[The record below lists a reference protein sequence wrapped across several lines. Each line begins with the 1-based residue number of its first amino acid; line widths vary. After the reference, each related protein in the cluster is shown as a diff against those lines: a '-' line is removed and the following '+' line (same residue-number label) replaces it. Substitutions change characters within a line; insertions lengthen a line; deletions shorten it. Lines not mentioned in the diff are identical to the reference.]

1 MYYCVRLECF
11 ELIGY
16 KTFWWCYLDLKSLIR
31 DVPDYPSAGILFRDL
46 TPVMADPPAMQYITK
61 TLSDHLRSLNIEAL
75 AAIDSRGFIFGA
87 PVAAV
92 LDIPFLPIRKAGKL
106 PPPVV
111 GVDYSLEYGSARL
124 EMATTAVEKGQRVA
138 VVDDL
143 LATGGSAGAGVK
155 LVTELGA
162 EVVSIAFLVELEFL
176 NGRSVLP
183 NDVDVFSMVK
193 Y

>member
-1 MYYCVRLECF
+1 M
-11 ELIGY
+11 
-16 KTFWWCYLDLKSLIR
+16 DLKALIR
-31 DVPDYPSAGILFRDL
+31 DVPDYPSEGILFRDL
-46 TPVMADPPAMQYITK
+46 TPVMADPRAMQYITE
-61 TLSDHLRSLNIEAL
+61 TLSDRLRSLNVEAL

-87 PVAAV
+87 PVTAV
-92 LDIPFLPIRKAGKL
+92 LDIPFIPIRKAGKL

-124 EMATTAVEKGQRVA
+124 EMTTNAVEKGQRVGI
-138 VVDDL
+138 VDDL
-143 LATGGSAGAGVK
+143 LATGGSAGAAVK

-176 NGRSVLP
+176 NGRSILP
-183 NDVDVFSMVK
+183 NSVDVFSMVK

>member
-1 MYYCVRLECF
+1 
-11 ELIGY
+11 
-16 KTFWWCYLDLKSLIR
+16 LDLKSLIR

-61 TLSDHLRSLNIEAL
+61 TLSDHLRSLNVEAL

-155 LVTELGA
+155 LVTELDA

>member
-1 MYYCVRLECF
+1 MD
-11 ELIGY
+11 I
-16 KTFWWCYLDLKSLIR
+16 KSLIR
-31 DVPDYPSAGILFRDL
+31 DVPDYPAEGILFRDM
-46 TPVMADPPAMQYITK
+46 TPVMADPQAMQYITE
-61 TLSDHLRSLNIEAL
+61 TLSNRLRSLNIEAL

-87 PVAAV
+87 PVAAAMN
-92 LDIPFLPIRKAGKL
+92 IPFVPIRKSGKL

-124 EMATTAVEKGQRVA
+124 EITTTAVKKGQRVA
-138 VVDDL
+138 IVDDL

-155 LVTELGA
+155 LVSELGA
-162 EVVSIAFLVELEFL
+162 EVISIAFLVELEFL

-183 NDVDVFSMVK
+183 NNVAVFSMVK

>member
-1 MYYCVRLECF
+1 M
-11 ELIGY
+11 
-16 KTFWWCYLDLKSLIR
+16 DLKSLIR

-61 TLSDHLRSLNIEAL
+61 TLSDHLRSLNVEAL

-87 PVAAV
+87 PVASV

-124 EMATTAVEKGQRVA
+124 ELTTTAVEKGQRVA

>member
-1 MYYCVRLECF
+1 M
-11 ELIGY
+11 
-16 KTFWWCYLDLKSLIR
+16 DLKRLIR
-31 DVPDYPSAGILFRDL
+31 DVPDYPSEGILFRDL
-46 TPVMADPPAMQYITK
+46 TPVMADPRAMQYITE
-61 TLSDHLRSLNIEAL
+61 TLSNRLRSLNVEAL

-87 PVAAV
+87 PITAA
-92 LDIPFLPIRKAGKL
+92 LDIPFIPIRKAGKL

-124 EMATTAVEKGQRVA
+124 EMTTNAVEKGQRVGI
-138 VVDDL
+138 VDDL
-143 LATGGSAGAGVK
+143 LATGGSAGAAVK

-176 NGRSVLP
+176 NGRSILP
-183 NDVDVFSMVK
+183 NSVDVFSMVK

>member
-1 MYYCVRLECF
+1 MD
-11 ELIGY
+11 I
-16 KTFWWCYLDLKSLIR
+16 KSLIR
-31 DVPDYPSAGILFRDL
+31 DVPDYPAEGILFRDM
-46 TPVMADPPAMQYITK
+46 TPVMADPQAMQYITE
-61 TLSDHLRSLNIEAL
+61 TLSNRLRSLNIEAL

-87 PVAAV
+87 PVAAAMN
-92 LDIPFLPIRKAGKL
+92 IPFVPIRKSGKL

-124 EMATTAVEKGQRVA
+124 EITTTAVKKGQRVA
-138 VVDDL
+138 IVDDL

-155 LVTELGA
+155 LVSELGA
-162 EVVSIAFLVELEFL
+162 EVISIAFLVELEFL

-183 NDVDVFSMVK
+183 NNVDVFSMVK

>member
-1 MYYCVRLECF
+1 
-11 ELIGY
+11 
-16 KTFWWCYLDLKSLIR
+16 
-31 DVPDYPSAGILFRDL
+31 
-46 TPVMADPPAMQYITK
+46 
-61 TLSDHLRSLNIEAL
+61 
-75 AAIDSRGFIFGA
+75 
-87 PVAAV
+87 
-92 LDIPFLPIRKAGKL
+92 
-106 PPPVV
+106 
-111 GVDYSLEYGSARL
+111 L
-124 EMATTAVEKGQRVA
+124 EMTTTAVGKGQRVA

-183 NDVDVFSMVK
+183 TGIDVFSMVK

>member
-1 MYYCVRLECF
+1 M
-11 ELIGY
+11 
-16 KTFWWCYLDLKSLIR
+16 DLKSLIR

-61 TLSDHLRSLNIEAL
+61 TLSDHLRSLNVEAL

-87 PVAAV
+87 PVASV

-162 EVVSIAFLVELEFL
+162 QVVSIAFLVELEFL

>member
-1 MYYCVRLECF
+1 
-11 ELIGY
+11 
-16 KTFWWCYLDLKSLIR
+16 
-31 DVPDYPSAGILFRDL
+31 
-46 TPVMADPPAMQYITK
+46 MADPPAMQYITK
-61 TLSDHLRSLNIEAL
+61 TLSDHLRSLNVEAL

-162 EVVSIAFLVELEFL
+162 QVVSIAFLVELEFL

>member
-1 MYYCVRLECF
+1 
-11 ELIGY
+11 
-16 KTFWWCYLDLKSLIR
+16 
-31 DVPDYPSAGILFRDL
+31 
-46 TPVMADPPAMQYITK
+46 MADPRAMQYITE
-61 TLSDHLRSLNIEAL
+61 TLSNRLRSLNVEAL

-87 PVAAV
+87 PITAA
-92 LDIPFLPIRKAGKL
+92 LDIPFIPIRKAGKL

-124 EMATTAVEKGQRVA
+124 EMTTNGVEKGQRVGI
-138 VVDDL
+138 VDDL
-143 LATGGSAGAGVK
+143 LATGGSAGAAVK

-176 NGRSVLP
+176 NGRSILP
-183 NDVDVFSMVK
+183 NSVDVFSMVK

>member
-1 MYYCVRLECF
+1 
-11 ELIGY
+11 
-16 KTFWWCYLDLKSLIR
+16 LDIKSLIR
-31 DVPDYPSAGILFRDL
+31 DVPDYPAEGILFRDM
-46 TPVMADPPAMQYITK
+46 TPVMADPQAMQYITE
-61 TLSDHLRSLNIEAL
+61 TLSNRLRSLNIEAL

-87 PVAAV
+87 PVAAAMN
-92 LDIPFLPIRKAGKL
+92 IPFVPIRKSGKL

-124 EMATTAVEKGQRVA
+124 EITTTAVKKGQRVA
-138 VVDDL
+138 IVDDL

-155 LVTELGA
+155 LVSELGA
-162 EVVSIAFLVELEFL
+162 EVISIAFLVELEFL

-183 NDVDVFSMVK
+183 NNVDVFSMVK

>member
-1 MYYCVRLECF
+1 
-11 ELIGY
+11 
-16 KTFWWCYLDLKSLIR
+16 
-31 DVPDYPSAGILFRDL
+31 
-46 TPVMADPPAMQYITK
+46 MADPRAMQYITE
-61 TLSDHLRSLNIEAL
+61 TLSNRLRSLNVEAL

-87 PVAAV
+87 PITAA
-92 LDIPFLPIRKAGKL
+92 LDIPFIPIRKAGKL

-124 EMATTAVEKGQRVA
+124 EMTTNAVEKGQRVGI
-138 VVDDL
+138 VDDL
-143 LATGGSAGAGVK
+143 LATGGSAGAAVK

-176 NGRSVLP
+176 NGRSILP
-183 NDVDVFSMVK
+183 NSVDVFSMVK

>member
-1 MYYCVRLECF
+1 M
-11 ELIGY
+11 
-16 KTFWWCYLDLKSLIR
+16 DLKSLIR

-61 TLSDHLRSLNIEAL
+61 TLSDHLRSLNVEAL

-162 EVVSIAFLVELEFL
+162 QVVSIAFLVELEFL

>member
-1 MYYCVRLECF
+1 M
-11 ELIGY
+11 
-16 KTFWWCYLDLKSLIR
+16 DLKSLIR

-61 TLSDHLRSLNIEAL
+61 TLSDHLRSLNVEAI

-87 PVAAV
+87 PVASV

-155 LVTELGA
+155 LVTELDA

>member
-1 MYYCVRLECF
+1 MD
-11 ELIGY
+11 I
-16 KTFWWCYLDLKSLIR
+16 KSLIR
-31 DVPDYPSAGILFRDL
+31 DVPDYPSEGILFRDL
-46 TPVMADPPAMQYITK
+46 TPVMADPQAMQYITE
-61 TLSDHLRSLNIEAL
+61 TLSNRLRSLNVEAL

-87 PVAAV
+87 PVAAAM
-92 LDIPFLPIRKAGKL
+92 DIPFIPIRKSGKL

-124 EMATTAVEKGQRVA
+124 EMTTNAVKKGQRVA
-138 VVDDL
+138 IVDDL

-155 LVTELGA
+155 LVSELGA
-162 EVVSIAFLVELEFL
+162 EVISIAFLVELEFL

-183 NDVDVFSMVK
+183 NRVDVFSMVK